1 MLIFL
6 PSRVVGLRPSRE
18 RSAMTHAKIASQKHL
33 QTRKFCFLL
42 KQILLSNLI
51 RILQHFTCKNSYMH
65 VYFMKMS
72 DSGEGP
78 GHRNGDGTW
87 SHPKAASFNCTFDL
101 CGRARARRARFLHVA
116 YVPVDFLLLL
126 LLATSRRC
134 SFAPTKN
141 KHNMLISDLRF
152 QIKLAY

>member
-87 SHPKAASFNCTFDL
+87 SHPKAPSFNCTFDL
-101 CGRARARRARFLHVA
+101 CGRARARARAIFTCSVRTRGFSTFTSPRHQSA
-116 YVPVDFLLLL
+116 LLI
-126 LLATSRRC
+126 C
-134 SFAPTKN
+134 PYQK
-141 KHNMLISDLRF
+141 
-152 QIKLAY
+152 